1 MGSSNSKLNPKDIDE
16 LMRIT
21 NFNGEELNNIFHTFR
36 KVMLLNILNHYN
48 SKHCY
53 KNN

>member
-1 MGSSNSKLNPKDIDE
+1 MGSLNSKLNPKDIDE

-36 KVMLLNILNHYN
+36 KVMLLYIFHLI
-48 SKHCY
+48 KE
-53 KNN
+53 KTLL